1 MPLNEYGLIE
11 TTDRRFNPE
20 GNQNYDIKH
29 MWASHHEIKRLVL
42 LGMNNMNIARL
53 LNCTYQTVSNVRNNP
68 IVLRELEEMEK
79 QRDTEAITI
88 GERIMKQV
96 PLAVRVL
103 EKSMQAAETAGDDQT
118 QLRGIGVRSATTI
131 LDHAHPKTTKTVGL
145 QAFMSLDRIREIQ
158 EKVKQRKLHPEE
170 VGEAEVVTVV
180 EEETIS

>member
-1 MPLNEYGLIE
+1 MPLNEHGLIE

-20 GNQNYDIKH
+20 GNQNYDICH
-29 MWASHHEIKRLVL
+29 MWASHHEIKRLLL
-42 LGMNNMNIARL
+42 LGMNNQNISRL
-53 LNCTYQTVSNVRNNP
+53 LNCTPQTVSNVRNNP

-79 QRDTEAITI
+79 QRDTEAVTI

-103 EKSMQAAETAGDDQT
+103 EKSMEAAENADEEQT
-118 QLRGIGVRSATTI
+118 QIRGLGVRSATTI
-131 LDHAHPKTTKTVGL
+131 LDHAHPKTTKTVGV

-170 VGEAEVVTVV
+170 VEVI
-180 EEETIS
+180 EEETV